1 MMRER
6 MMSKITPEEL
16 AAALK
21 ATPSFRNKQNTNI
34 IGVDQNK
41 SIDVSVSFDEI
52 DNFGD
57 VESIKEM
64 YQDIASYNRMIQQ
77 RITFIN
83 PALTKAIPFTREN
96 LYLICAYSGNGKST
110 IAANI
115 SLPLWK
121 EGKKTLVIAN
131 EESKQDVL
139 YRIACLDLGYNFN
152 DYKKG
157 TMPIAQQKECMKLFI
172 EISKFVKVLD
182 VNYKDGLTTKF
193 EGVKN
198 ALEAVKSEDYSAVMI
213 DYFQLIR
220 YSVVDNTRSTYSV
233 LDDLRIYLGQYIK
246 KSNIPVVLFAQLH
259 SMGKRNNVELD
270 SRIKECP
277 GIIEPSTVILEVVPN
292 FEDKLTT
299 FIIKKDRFGLQGQAI
314 DCAFDKGKYV
324 EITAEHMK
332 KVTQQKLANLQRMA
346 GIDNDADDDGPDL
359 STISTNNGEE

>member
-1 MMRER
+1 
-6 MMSKITPEEL
+6 MSKITPEQI
-16 AAALK
+16 AAALTAGK
-21 ATPSFRNKQNTNI
+21 KQQSGGNI
-34 IGVDQNK
+34 IGVDANK
-41 SIDVSVSFDEI
+41 VVDVSVTFDDIDSFG
-52 DNFGD
+52 NT
-57 VESIKEM
+57 ESIKEM
-64 YQDIASYNRMIQQ
+64 YEDIASYNRMIKE

-83 PALTKAIPFTREN
+83 PALTDAVPFTREN

-131 EESKQDVL
+131 EEAKQDVL
-139 YRIACLDLGYNFN
+139 YRIACLELGYNFN

-157 TMPIAQQKECMKLFI
+157 NMPITHQKECIKLFP

-182 VNYKDGLTTKF
+182 VNYKEGLTTKL

-198 ALEAVKSEDYSAVMI
+198 ALEAVKSEDYSCVMI

-220 YSVVDNTRSTYSV
+220 YSVVDSSKSTYSV

-277 GIIEPSTVILEVVPN
+277 GIIEPSTVILEVIPN

-299 FIIKKDRFGLQGQAI
+299 FMIKKDRFGLQGQAI
-314 DCAFDKGKYV
+314 DCAFDKGRYV
-324 EITAEHMK
+324 EITAEHLK
-332 KVTQQKLANLQRMA
+332 KVQQEKLLKLQNMA
-346 GIDNDADDDGPDL
+346 GMNDDAGRDNEEAGRDQEDG
-359 STISTNNGEE
+359 E

>member
-1 MMRER
+1 
-6 MMSKITPEEL
+6 MSKITPEEL
-16 AAALK
+16 AAALR
-21 ATPSFRNKQNTNI
+21 ATPGKKQAPQSGNI
-34 IGVDQNK
+34 IGVDVSK
-41 SIDVSVSFDEI
+41 TIDVSVSFDDI
-52 DNFGD
+52 DSFGNAD
-57 VESIKEM
+57 SIKEM
-64 YQDIASYNRMIQQ
+64 YEDIASYNRMIKE

-83 PALTKAIPFTREN
+83 SALTDAVPFTREN

-131 EESKQDVL
+131 EEAKQDVL
-139 YRIACLDLGYNFN
+139 YRIACLELGYNFN

-157 TMPIAQQKECMKLFI
+157 NMPIAHQKECVLLFP

-182 VNYKDGLTTKF
+182 VNYKEGLTTKL

-198 ALEAVKSEDYSAVMI
+198 ALEAVKSEDYSCVMI

-220 YSVVDNTRSTYSV
+220 YSVVDSTKSTYSV

-277 GIIEPSTVILEVVPN
+277 GIIEPSTVILEVIPN

-299 FIIKKDRFGLQGQAI
+299 FMIKKDRFGLQGQAI
-314 DCAFDKGKYV
+314 DCAFDKGRYV
-324 EITAEHMK
+324 EITAEHLK
-332 KVTQQKLANLQRMA
+332 KVQQEKLLKLQNMA
-346 GIDNDADDDGPDL
+346 GISDDDERRD
-359 STISTNNGEE
+359 NEEVSGNQGDDE

>member
-1 MMRER
+1 
-6 MMSKITPEEL
+6 MSKITPEQI
-16 AAALK
+16 AAALS
-21 ATPSFRNKQNTNI
+21 ATPKKNQQQGNI
-34 IGVDQNK
+34 IGVDKNK
-41 SIDVSVSFDEI
+41 VIDVSVSFDDI
-52 DNFGD
+52 DSFGNA
-57 VESIKEM
+57 ESIKEM
-64 YQDIASYNRMIQQ
+64 YEDIAAYNRMIKE

-83 PALTKAIPFTREN
+83 PALTDAVPFTREN

-115 SLPLWK
+115 SRPLWK

-131 EESKQDVL
+131 EEAKQDVL
-139 YRIACLDLGYNFN
+139 YRIACLELGYNFN

-157 TMPIAQQKECMKLFI
+157 NMPIAHQKECVKLFP

-182 VNYKDGLTTKF
+182 VNYKDGLTTKL

-198 ALEAVKSEDYSAVMI
+198 ALEAVKTEDYSAVMI

-220 YSVVDNTRSTYSV
+220 YSVVDPTKSTYAV

-277 GIIEPSTVILEVVPN
+277 GIIEPSTVILEVIPN
-292 FEDKLTT
+292 FEEKSTT
-299 FIIKKDRFGLQGQAI
+299 FMIKKDRFGLQGQAI

-324 EITAEHMK
+324 EITAEHLK
-332 KVTQQKLANLQRMA
+332 KVQQEKLLKLQNMA
-346 GIDNDADDDGPDL
+346 GMNDDSGRDNEEVSGDQ
-359 STISTNNGEE
+359 GEE

>member
-1 MMRER
+1 
-6 MMSKITPEEL
+6 MSKITPEQL
-16 AAALK
+16 AAAL
-21 ATPSFRNKQNTNI
+21 SVGNKNKNNSNNI
-34 IGVDQNK
+34 IGVDYNK
-41 SIDVSVSFDEI
+41 TVDVSVSFDEI
-52 DNFGD
+52 DSFGNA
-57 VESIKEM
+57 ESIKEM
-64 YQDIASYNRMIQQ
+64 YSDIQSYNRMIKE

-83 PALTKAIPFTREN
+83 PALSAAIPFTREN

-115 SLPLWK
+115 SYPLWK

-131 EESKQDVL
+131 EEAKQDVL
-139 YRIACLDLGYNFN
+139 YRIACLELGYNFN

-157 TMPIAQQKECMKLFI
+157 TMPIAHQKECIKLFP

-182 VNYKDGLTTKF
+182 VNYKDGFTTRL

-198 ALEAVKSEDYSAVMI
+198 ALEAVKTEDFSAVMI

-220 YSVVDNTRSTYSV
+220 YSVVDPSRSTYSV

-259 SMGKRNNVELD
+259 SMAKRNNVELD

-277 GIIEPSTVILEVVPN
+277 GIIEPSTVIIEVVPN
-292 FEDKLTT
+292 FEDKTAA

-314 DCAFDKGKYV
+314 DCAFDKGRYV
-324 EITAEHMK
+324 AITADHIK
-332 KVTQQKLANLQRMA
+332 KIQQEKINKLQEMA
-346 GIDNDADDDGPDL
+346 GITDGDDDYGTDIDEAF
-359 STISTNNGEE
+359 SDNREEL

>member
-1 MMRER
+1 
-6 MMSKITPEEL
+6 MSKITPEQL
-16 AAALK
+16 AAALS
-21 ATPSFRNKQNTNI
+21 ATPSKKVPQSGNV
-34 IGVDQNK
+34 IGVDVNK
-41 SIDVSVSFDEI
+41 VVDVSVSFDDI
-52 DNFGD
+52 DSFGNT
-57 VESIKEM
+57 ESIKEM
-64 YQDIASYNRMIQQ
+64 YEDIASYNRMIKE

-83 PALTKAIPFTREN
+83 PALTDAVPFTREN

-131 EESKQDVL
+131 EEAKQDVL

-157 TMPIAQQKECMKLFI
+157 NMPIAHQKECIKLFP
-172 EISKFVKVLD
+172 EISKYVKVLD
-182 VNYKDGLTTKF
+182 VNYKEGLTTKL

-198 ALEAVKSEDYSAVMI
+198 ALEAVKSEDYSCVMI

-220 YSVVDNTRSTYSV
+220 YSVVDSTRSTYSV

-277 GIIEPSTVILEVVPN
+277 GIIEPSTVILEVIPN
-292 FEDKLTT
+292 FEERLTT
-299 FIIKKDRFGLQGQAI
+299 FMIKKDRFGLQGQAI
-314 DCAFDKGKYV
+314 DCAFDKGRYV
-324 EITAEHMK
+324 EITAEHLR
-332 KVTQQKLANLQRMA
+332 KVQQEKLLKLQNMA
-346 GIDNDADDDGPDL
+346 GIDDTGRDNEETGRDQEQ
-359 STISTNNGEE
+359 GEE

>member
-1 MMRER
+1 MKQEQ
-6 MMSKITPEEL
+6 MMSKITPEQL
-16 AAALK
+16 AAALSPK
-21 ATPSFRNKQNTNI
+21 KGNNI
-34 IGVDQNK
+34 IGVDRNK
-41 SIDVSVSFDEI
+41 VIDVSVSFDDI
-52 DNFGD
+52 DSFGNT
-57 VESIKEM
+57 ESIMEM
-64 YQDIASYNRMIQQ
+64 YEDIASYNRMIKEK
-77 RITFIN
+77 ITFIN
-83 PALTKAIPFTREN
+83 PALTDAIPFTREN

-131 EESKQDVL
+131 EEAKQDVL
-139 YRIACLDLGYNFN
+139 YRIACLDLNLNFN

-157 TMPIAQQKECMKLFI
+157 NMPIASQKECIKLFP

-220 YSVVDNTRSTYSV
+220 YSVVDPSKSTYSV

-259 SMGKRNNVELD
+259 SMGKRNNIELD

-277 GIIEPSTVILEVVPN
+277 GIIEPSTVILEVIPN

-299 FIIKKDRFGLQGQAI
+299 FTIKKDRFGLQGQAI
-314 DCAFDKGKYV
+314 DCAFDKGRYI
-324 EITAEHMK
+324 EITADHIK
-332 KVTQQKLANLQRMA
+332 KVQQNKIESLQKLA
-346 GIDNDADDDGPDL
+346 GISNDDTRRDNEEV
-359 STISTNNGEE
+359 SRNNGEE